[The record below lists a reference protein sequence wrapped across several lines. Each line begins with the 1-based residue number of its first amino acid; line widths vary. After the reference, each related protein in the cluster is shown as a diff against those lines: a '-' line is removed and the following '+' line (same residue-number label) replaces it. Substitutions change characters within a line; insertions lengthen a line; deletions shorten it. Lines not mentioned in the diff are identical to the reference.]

1 MTSWNVF
8 IRLCSSIIGLK
19 RTINKFIWQVN
30 IFSFGLH
37 QHNKFIW
44 QVEIFSFGFVPAQKN
59 YMAGWN
65 VFIQLCSIT
74 SNLYGRLKCF
84 HSTLLKHI
92 KFIWQVEMFSF
103 NFAQAHQ
110 IYMAGWN
117 VWCCSKVEWNHFN
130 LPYKCACCTFQ
141 LKFINQEYAYL
152 FPIFLYCGN
161 ILHHLAWF
169 DRHSRSD
176 LFLNEWYFNHWY
188 WTSLTNWD

>member
-30 IFSFGLH
+30 IFTFGLH

-44 QVEIFSFGFVPAQKN
+44 QVEIFSFGFVPAQKI

-65 VFIQLCSIT
+65 VFIQLCSST

-117 VWCCSKVEWNHFN
+117 VFIQLCSSTSN
-130 LPYKCACCTFQ
+130 LYGRLKCFHST
-141 LKFINQEYAYL
+141 LLKHIKFIWQVEMFGAV
-152 FPIFLYCGN
+152 
-161 ILHHLAWF
+161 AK
-169 DRHSRSD
+169 S
-176 LFLNEWYFNHWY
+176 NEIISTCHTNVLVARFNS
-188 WTSLTNWD
+188 SL